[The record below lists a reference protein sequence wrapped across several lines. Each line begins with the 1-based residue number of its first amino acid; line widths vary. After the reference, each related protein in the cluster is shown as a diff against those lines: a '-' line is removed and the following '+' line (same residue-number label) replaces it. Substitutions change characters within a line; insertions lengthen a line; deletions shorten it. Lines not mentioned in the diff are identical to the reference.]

1 MCERPE
7 QRLVAA
13 AQELAESEHHLEELV
28 LDMDDRWIE
37 KARQILIRRGDRR
50 ALRLLEET
58 ADMEGVE
65 VTMDGAQEMIDANP

>member
-13 AQELAESEHHLEELV
+13 AQELAEAEHHLEELV
-28 LDMDDRWIE
+28 RTTEERWIFTAYDSLTRRE
-37 KARQILIRRGDRR
+37 DYRARRK
-50 ALRLLEET
+50 LEMI